1 MMIREKMK
9 TDEKTKGRKKIDEL
23 ILFPGSVD
31 EYKRFRG
38 YDIEIVDTGGSEKYL
53 HYMPGWFA
61 GDLTERLMNEKGVE
75 ALVNLAM
82 DNKGYS
88 FGLPV
93 RRKDLGSLLIMA
105 EEKNMTPR
113 LIPEVIKNER
123 ISNKIP
129 DYNLGDS
136 DFRGND
142 KRDEVYSEKISEDTN
157 LRQTVN

>member
-1 MMIREKMK
+1 
-9 TDEKTKGRKKIDEL
+9 
-23 ILFPGSVD
+23 
-31 EYKRFRG
+31 
-38 YDIEIVDTGGSEKYL
+38 
-53 HYMPGWFA
+53 
-61 GDLTERLMNEKGVE
+61 
-75 ALVNLAM
+75 
-82 DNKGYS
+82 
-88 FGLPV
+88 
-93 RRKDLGSLLIMA
+93 MA